1 MNDNA
6 DYEYTQLRSVE
17 DESGFFAQMG
27 WFFASPN
34 VRRECGGYPLNDGPL
49 YRWFVVRQRGRV
61 LGFISLEQR
70 SDIIRIRDGFVRA
83 EARGRGLFRALR
95 TQALDYIDRQGIVCS
110 ARVTSH
116 SADLLTP
123 YGFTVQSTRGNW
135 VTMERRSHAAN
146 HESDGACESAV

>member
-17 DESGFFAQMG
+17 DEAGFFAQMG

-34 VRRECGGYPLNDGPL
+34 VRRECGGYPLNDGQL

-95 TQALDYIDRQGIVCS
+95 AQALYYIDQQRIVCS
-110 ARVTSH
+110 ARVTSR
-116 SADLLTP
+116 SAELLAP

-135 VTMERRSHAAN
+135 VTMERRSHAASR
-146 HESDGACESAV
+146 ESDGACERVI